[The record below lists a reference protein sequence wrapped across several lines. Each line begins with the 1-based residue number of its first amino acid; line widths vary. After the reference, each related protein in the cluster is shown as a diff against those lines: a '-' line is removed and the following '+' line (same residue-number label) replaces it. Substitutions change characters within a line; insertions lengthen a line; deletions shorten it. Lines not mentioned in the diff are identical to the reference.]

1 MGVFAFPFNEERVR
15 NEGASS
21 FEEFRDWVLEYGDN
35 FLHNLTV
42 GRKGDVLVFGWK
54 LEPGEWM
61 LVGDC
66 IVKDNHQ
73 TGKADWCDCSNE
85 RGYSRHMV
93 TGGVR
98 LFPTSVSSKKLN
110 IKLGNFAPFTDDE
123 YLELISK
130 TVAHW

>member
-1 MGVFAFPFNEERVR
+1 MSVFAFPFNEERVR

-42 GRKGDVLVFGWK
+42 GRKGDVLVFGWI

-66 IVKDNHQ
+66 VVKDNHQ
-73 TGKADWCDCSNE
+73 TGKASWCGCSKE
-85 RGYSRHMV
+85 SGYSRHMV

-98 LFPTSVSSKKLN
+98 IFPTSVSSKRLN
-110 IKLGNFAPFTDDE
+110 VKLGNFASISDE
-123 YLELISK
+123 GYLELISK
-130 TVAHW
+130 TVDHW